1 MEKTYRSC
9 VVGVFLRYD
18 GKILVAKRSD
28 NGAWQFPQGG
38 IEEGETSVE
47 ALYREMEEELGVKNF
62 SVLKKS
68 EKIVKYDFP
77 ADLKTAIAK
86 KYKGQ
91 EQEWFLCILSEGEE
105 PCLERV
111 KTLEFSQV
119 KWESMSFVLKEIVHW
134 KRNSYEK
141 GLLELGLLEAGEL

>member
-1 MEKTYRSC
+1 MEKTYRPC
-9 VVGVFLRYD
+9 VVGVFLRAD
-18 GKILVAKRSD
+18 RKILVAKRVD

-62 SVLKKS
+62 CVLKKS

-77 ADLKTAIAK
+77 LNLKTAIAK

-91 EQEWFLCILSEGEE
+91 EQDWFLCRLAEGEE
-105 PCLERV
+105 PSLEQA

-119 KWESMSFVLKEIVHW
+119 KWESLSFVLKEIVHW

-141 GLLELGLLEAGEL
+141 GLLSLGLLEDQGV